1 MSSQSYVTKMK
12 CEVTSM
18 ETHRVL
24 ISKEI
29 SWNSYKEICSGEPRK
44 VNLGYNQWWLVFNN
58 SLIHLPRKVEHYF
71 YGPNSAMMWTWEV
84 MVKFFSLHNIVPNWL
99 NCASRNI
106 SCYGKV

>member
-12 CEVTSM
+12 CEATSGK
-18 ETHRVL
+18 TQGVL

-29 SWNSYKEICSGEPRK
+29 SWKSYKEICSGEPRK
-44 VNLGYNQWWLVFNN
+44 VNLGYNQNWLVKNN
-58 SLIHLPRKVEHYF
+58 SLIHIPRKVEHNL

-99 NCASRNI
+99 DCTVTS
-106 SCYGKV
+106 SYEKV